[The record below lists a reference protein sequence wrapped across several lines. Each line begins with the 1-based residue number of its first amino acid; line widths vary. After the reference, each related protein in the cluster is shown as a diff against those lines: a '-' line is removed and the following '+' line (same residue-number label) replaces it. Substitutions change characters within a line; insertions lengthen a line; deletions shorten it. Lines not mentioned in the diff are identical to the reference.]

1 MQLERHQFE
10 TEMLQDFLIRLA
22 CLHRRYR
29 CGSIGCF
36 KSFLK
41 ETKKAALKLPPWTPI
56 YGSVMQPMG
65 AGALE
70 SEPFGPS
77 ISWKQR

>member
-1 MQLERHQFE
+1 LPTFIDV
-10 TEMLQDFLIRLA
+10 TDVVVPVV
-22 CLHRRYR
+22 
-29 CGSIGCF
+29 S
-36 KSFLK
+36 KSFLE

-56 YGSVMQPMG
+56 YGPVMQPMG